1 MFESPTELGRQTPPL
16 RRSPT
21 MEQGVQAS
29 ENVSPQKDKADSG
42 HQQHKPA
49 KGPIQRQPKDQQG
62 QRRRTSSREERPPS
76 RENNQRHDRHD
87 HHQQHQD
94 NKERES
100 KQEKSSQGA
109 KDRQGRSCEKQHSI
123 YLLIIPTIS
132 PGCWSKKMN
141 CGNGKG
147 ANLMHCA
154 KKEPKY
160 IHPVPFHK
168 K

>member
-1 MFESPTELGRQTPPL
+1 MNPPTELGRQTPPL

-42 HQQHKPA
+42 HQPHKPT

-76 RENNQRHDRHD
+76 RENNQHQRHD
-87 HHQQHQD
+87 HHQQQQQQQQD

-100 KQEKSSQGA
+100 RQERSSQGA
-109 KDRQGRSCEKQHSI
+109 KDRQGRSCEKQGSQNVLHYYSHLQGDR
-123 YLLIIPTIS
+123 Y
-132 PGCWSKKMN
+132 N
-141 CGNGKG
+141 C
-147 ANLMHCA
+147 
-154 KKEPKY
+154 
-160 IHPVPFHK
+160 
-168 K
+168 